1 MFNPTTI
8 VIDAFVETLKESYER
23 VYGLLDPE
31 YGNVARFVG
40 RISLEN
46 IANSDAAYHDVNH
59 TIMVTQVGIEI
70 LRGKQISEGGVSTK
84 NWLHFVVSLL
94 CHDIGYIRG
103 VCRGD
108 TPGNYVRNLS
118 GDTVAIDEGATD
130 AALTPYHVQRS
141 QIFVRERFKDNPLID
156 SKIVEANIV
165 STEFPVP
172 QKESA
177 RNSNEYAGLLR
188 AADLIG
194 QLADLNY
201 ERKQAA
207 LFHEFQET
215 GTNEVL
221 GYKSPA
227 DLRVNYPKFFWNA
240 VFPFIGEALRY
251 LNVTQEGKQWVANL
265 YANVFAQEHGTGR
278 TGMISNKK
286 EL

>member
-31 YGNVARFVG
+31 FGNVARFVG
-40 RISLEN
+40 RISLET

-59 TIMVTQVGIEI
+59 TIMVTQVGLEI

-84 NWLHFVVSLL
+84 NWLNFVVSLL
-94 CHDIGYIRG
+94 CHDVGYVRG
-103 VCRGD
+103 ICRGD
-108 TPGNYVRNLS
+108 TPGNYVRNLN
-118 GDTVAIDEGATD
+118 GETIAIDEGATD

-141 QIFVRERFKDNPLID
+141 QLFVRERFGSNPLID

-172 QKESA
+172 QNESA
-177 RNSNEYAGLLR
+177 KNSNEYAGLLR

-201 ERKQAA
+201 DRKQAA

-215 GTNEVL
+215 GTNDIL

-227 DLRVNYPKFFWNA
+227 DLRSNYPKFFWNA
-240 VFPFIGEALRY
+240 VFPYIGESLRH
-251 LNVTQEGKQWVANL
+251 LSVTQDGKQWIANL
-265 YANVFAQEHGTGR
+265 FANVFAQEHGTVG
-278 TGMISNKK
+278 TGMISNIG
-286 EL
+286 EQ

>member
-1 MFNPTTI
+1 MFNPNTF
-8 VIDAFVETLKESYER
+8 VIDGFVETLKESYER

-70 LRGKQISEGGVSTK
+70 LRGKQISQGGVSTK
-84 NWLHFVVSLL
+84 NWLNFVVSLL

-108 TPGNYVRNLS
+108 TPGNYVCNLS
-118 GDTVAIDEGATD
+118 GDTFAIDEGATD

-141 QIFVRERFKDNPLID
+141 QIFVRERFKDNPLVD
-156 SKIVEANIV
+156 SKIVEANIE

-172 QKESA
+172 QNESA
-177 RNSNEYAGLLR
+177 KNSNDYTGLLR

-201 ERKQAA
+201 ERKQTA

-227 DLRVNYPKFFWNA
+227 DLRANYPKFFWNA
-240 VFPFIGEALRY
+240 VFPFIGEALRH
-251 LNVTQEGKQWVANL
+251 LSVTQDGKQWIANL
-265 YANVFAQEHGTGR
+265 YANVFSQEHGTGG

-286 EL
+286 EQ